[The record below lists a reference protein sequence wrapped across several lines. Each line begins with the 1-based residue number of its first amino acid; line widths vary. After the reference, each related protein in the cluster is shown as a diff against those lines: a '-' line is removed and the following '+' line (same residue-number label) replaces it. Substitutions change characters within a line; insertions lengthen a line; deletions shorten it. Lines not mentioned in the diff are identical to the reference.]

1 METGQHRYFIINKP
15 YNMLSQFISK
25 DEGILL
31 GSIPFTFPAG
41 THAVGRLD
49 KESEGLLILTTNKKI
64 TRLLFQGS
72 QPHTRTY
79 LVKVKNT
86 VSPEKLL
93 QLQTGIRIRI
103 SGGGFYT
110 TSPCQAVITEKPVG
124 LFDRAEGKYEYP
136 PYTWLLITLT
146 EGKYHQI
153 RKMVKAINHRC
164 ERLIR
169 IAIEDL
175 QLHSLQPGE
184 VQEYKEADFFKLL
197 RLDTD

>member
-1 METGQHRYFIINKP
+1 
-15 YNMLSQFISK
+15 MLSQFISK
-25 DEGILL
+25 DEGTLL
-31 GSIPFTFPAG
+31 GTLPFTFPPG
-41 THAVGRLD
+41 IHAVGRLD
-49 KESEGLLILTTNKKI
+49 KQSEGLLILTTNKKI
-64 TRLLFQGS
+64 TKLLFQGR

-86 VSPEKLL
+86 VTPEKLQ

-103 SGGGFYT
+103 TGGGYYN
-110 TSPCQAVITEKPVG
+110 TSPCLASIIEKPAG
-124 LFDRAEGKYEYP
+124 LFERAEAEYEYP